1 MLAGMAFPFSAPL
14 PRTLRHGDVDRRAE
28 LGDGGEHVVHRDDA
42 GNPVYAELEL
52 DGCPVGVGQNS
63 PEPTPFD
70 LGPAAF
76 YVAIDDPD
84 AMHARVSQAGAEI
97 VMPLVDQDYGS
108 REFAAR
114 DYEGNVWCF
123 GTYRPGAQ

>member
-1 MLAGMAFPFSAPL
+1 MPAATINPVLHYADLEKAVGYLKETFGFTEVAL
-14 PRTLRHGDVDRRAE
+14 HRTPD
-28 LGDGGEHVVHRDDA
+28 
-42 GNPVYAELEL
+42 GNPVYAELEFQ
-52 DGCPVGVGQNS
+52 GCYVGVGQTS

-84 AMHARVSQAGAEI
+84 TLFARVDATGAEI
-97 VMPLVDQDYGS
+97 VMGLTDQDYGS
-108 REFAAR
+108 REFAMR

-123 GTYRPGAQ
+123 GTHRSGPE